1 MTYLTEWS
9 DARTAALYLKPCT
22 PKHLN
27 ELLGGF
33 ITRRSGNRPGA
44 LTARSGGWQYHRDD
58 LERVRAIM
66 DAFGVTPLDA
76 ARTFARIRGLDDKG
90 ALEFILGRA
99 LGNALQQQKEVT
111 P

>member
-1 MTYLTEWS
+1 MTYLAEWS

-76 ARTFARIRGLDDKG
+76 ARTFARIRSLNDQG
-90 ALEFILGRA
+90 ALVFILGRA
-99 LGNALQQQKEVT
+99 LDTAIEQQKEVT